1 LWEYEDWRGRVMA
14 IKRIVEF
21 HSRKKEHVNMGV
33 FNWQLIAAIVFT
45 AAILL
50 LIIYYSERR

>member
-1 LWEYEDWRGRVMA
+1 MA